1 MNVKDGLQ
9 DIRARLIENGASK
22 GAVQTVDAVI
32 TRASLPAAQ
41 SATAPSLLQL
51 VRMLMRS
58 SAANAD
64 PVIYNDF
71 VRIESD
77 LESRAEQ
84 MRAVRDAED
93 AKPIPKT
100 KKFYKNLKDKKAG

>member
-22 GAVQTVDAVI
+22 GSVQTLDAVLQ
-32 TRASLPAAQ
+32 RASLPAAQ
-41 SATAPSLLQL
+41 SATATSLLQL

-58 SAANAD
+58 PAANAD

-84 MRAVRDAED
+84 MRAERDAED

-100 KKFYKNLKDKKAG
+100 KKYYKNLKDKKAG